1 MNPPNLAS
9 RQGVWD
15 VGDLR
20 GGEERSLGAGR
31 VRSTRFVN

>member
-1 MNPPNLAS
+1 MHPHSLAS

-20 GGEERSLGAGR
+20 GGEERSLGAGACED
-31 VRSTRFVN
+31 TRFVD